1 MGRLLGRGGGA
12 AGFTLLEVLIGLA
25 VLALITVAVTAI
37 SLTGVV
43 GIRDGAV
50 ERQLDA
56 TTAQWVSMRFARDVA
71 GAEKVVTSDCAP
83 PTGSDRLVT
92 LASSTGGFVTYH
104 SRQVSASPATYDLS
118 RQDCS
123 GSVTDRRIVDG
134 LEGVAPSVTC
144 DGGPCVDGDSPRIVR
159 LQVTRTHRF
168 DFELGGARRTTGS
181 DLADGPLEAPAF
193 LSLGGG
199 TPLEVGGNSQL
210 VIDGHAYVNGPSPG
224 QVAVNLHGGAGEPLK
239 LNVSGEFA
247 IERESQCSGCADK
260 ANKVPGTFDQRLPDP
275 LRFLPPPEVA
285 GAGSCQFQD
294 GVNVCHPG
302 VYTEEFPPSVSGAG
316 GVKDYVLLPGVYAL
330 DAGLKVTN
338 GSLAG
343 DGVLLFN
350 RSGTISVHG
359 ADLQLSPP
367 ASGAYSGILVFQART
382 NTAKITINGNAVLA
396 SLAGTIYAPASQGVV
411 LGGGN
416 GTLRIGRVIA
426 ENLEVSGNGTVIVS
440 G

>member
-1 MGRLLGRGGGA
+1 VGRLLGRGGGA

-168 DFELGGARRTTGS
+168 DFELA
-181 DLADGPLEAPAF
+181 APAARPAAT
-193 LSLGGG
+193 SRM
-199 TPLEVGGNSQL
+199 
-210 VIDGHAYVNGPSPG
+210 APSRRRP
-224 QVAVNLHGGAGEPLK
+224 
-239 LNVSGEFA
+239 
-247 IERESQCSGCADK
+247 
-260 ANKVPGTFDQRLPDP
+260 
-275 LRFLPPPEVA
+275 
-285 GAGSCQFQD
+285 SC
-294 GVNVCHPG
+294 
-302 VYTEEFPPSVSGAG
+302 
-316 GVKDYVLLPGVYAL
+316 
-330 DAGLKVTN
+330 
-338 GSLAG
+338 
-343 DGVLLFN
+343 
-350 RSGTISVHG
+350 RSAAAPRSRWAAT
-359 ADLQLSPP
+359 
-367 ASGAYSGILVFQART
+367 ASSSSTATRTSTAR
-382 NTAKITINGNAVLA
+382 
-396 SLAGTIYAPASQGVV
+396 APARSPS
-411 LGGGN
+411 
-416 GTLRIGRVIA
+416 TCTAERV
-426 ENLEVSGNGTVIVS
+426 NR
-440 G
+440 